1 MAKIGK
7 VTKVNPVAKHSRN
20 KSGAGA
26 HKSAKDF
33 KRQAK
38 HKNLEK
44 IGYYEYEE
52 QEDWDMLPDPE
63 VFDKHIEEQNRL
75 QESVASKLDRL
86 ILLQNMQEH
95 CNNPSIWFS
104 YEEEIIQIKEEL
116 ENVDF

>member
-38 HKNLEK
+38 HKKLEQL
-44 IGYYEYEE
+44 GYYNE
-52 QEDWDMLPDPE
+52 EDWDMLPDVD
-63 VFDKHIEEQNRL
+63 VFDKHIEEQRRIE
-75 QESVASKLDRL
+75 ESVASKLDRL